1 MNYEYMLYRILLSP
15 NIVFEVLWLHFQ
27 LQQQAAKTPIIL
39 KSSITPR
46 EEVCGRDSLT

>member
-1 MNYEYMLYRILLSP
+1 MNYEYMLYRILLYP

-39 KSSITPR
+39 N
-46 EEVCGRDSLT
+46 LQ